1 MAFHLNH
8 ASKKQGH
15 LKQQYDEKL
24 IDLISDVHQH
34 YTTLSQL
41 QQNAYDLPEELR
53 IFEKI
58 AEAKYLFLLREA
70 KERQIQADISAP
82 KKAKQFRWRK
92 RTNRAE
98 DIFHS
103 E

>member
-1 MAFHLNH
+1 MAFHLNSP
-8 ASKKQGH
+8 SKKQGH
-15 LKQQYDEKL
+15 LKQKYDEKL
-24 IDLISDVHQH
+24 VDLISDVHQH
-34 YTTLSQL
+34 YTTLAQL
-41 QQNAYDLPEELR
+41 QQNAYDLREDLGR
-53 IFEKI
+53 CEKR
-58 AEAKYLFLLREA
+58 AEAKYLCVLGEA

-98 DIFHS
+98 DIFYS

>member
-1 MAFHLNH
+1 MAFHLNSP
-8 ASKKQGH
+8 SKKQGH
-15 LKQQYDEKL
+15 LKQKYDEKL
-24 IDLISDVHQH
+24 VDLISDVHQH
-34 YTTLSQL
+34 YTTLAQL
-41 QQNAYDLPEELR
+41 QQNAYDLPEDLR

-70 KERQIQADISAP
+70 KERQIQADIKEK

>member
-1 MAFHLNH
+1 MAFHLNS

-15 LKQQYDEKL
+15 LKQKYDEKL
-24 IDLISDVHQH
+24 VDLISDVHQH
-34 YTTLSQL
+34 YTTLAQL
-41 QQNAYDLPEELR
+41 QQNAYDLPEDLR

-58 AEAKYLFLLREA
+58 AEAKYLFLLWEA

-82 KKAKQFRWRK
+82 KKAKQVRWRK

-98 DIFHS
+98 DIFYS

>member
-1 MAFHLNH
+1 M
-8 ASKKQGH
+8 
-15 LKQQYDEKL
+15 QQHDA
-24 IDLISDVHQH
+24 
-34 YTTLSQL
+34 TLAQL
-41 QQNAYDLPEELR
+41 QQNAYDWPEDLR

-98 DIFHS
+98 DIFYS

>member
-1 MAFHLNH
+1 MAFHLNS

-15 LKQQYDEKL
+15 LKQKYDEKL
-24 IDLISDVHQH
+24 VDLISDVHQH
-34 YTTLSQL
+34 YTTLAQL
-41 QQNAYDLPEELR
+41 QQNAYDLPEDLR

-70 KERQIQADISAP
+70 KERQIQADIPAQ

-98 DIFHS
+98 DIFYS